1 MFEAWGRVLYR
12 RRRLILSLTLVLV
25 AFGVV
30 WGTGVFGKLSSG
42 DNFTPPASQ
51 SQREAN
57 QAARVFG
64 RNDADVVVLY
74 RSASMTVSDPGYRQA
89 VTAALGGLPRADVA
103 RGHHVLVHRIAQPGQ
118 RRPARYLRGAPA
130 HRGRRRRQA
139 HDLRRDQD
147 RTGACEPGRQRRDGA
162 GRRDRADGGRDQFRG
177 HRGHRQ
183 GRGLLDAGLADP
195 AAADLRQPG
204 RGLAAGGD
212 RRRGHPR
219 LVHRA
224 AAAHHGHHGVHL
236 LGEHHHDPGPGPRHR
251 LRALHGHPV
260 PRGTAPAAHR
270 RAGGRPDG
278 GHRGADRRGL
288 GRHGRGRA
296 DQPDAVPRGL
306 PAVDGLRRG
315 GHRRGRHAGRA
326 DRAAGAARR
335 PRLPGQR
342 AAHPPLGAPAGP
354 GRGQRGLV
362 PAGAQRH
369 AQARRLRHGDRDR
382 AAGPRRAVPAH
393 LLGRHGRQDAARRLD
408 GQAGVADAGQ

>member
-12 RRRLILSLTLVLV
+12 RRRLTLGLTLVLV
-25 AFGVV
+25 AFAAV

-57 QAARVFG
+57 QADQVFG

-74 RSASMTVSDPGYRQA
+74 RSATHDRRRPRLPAGGHRRAERAAARRRRPGDH
-89 VTAALGGLPRADVA
+89 L
-103 RGHHVLVHRIAQPGQ
+103 LVRRIAQPGQ
-118 RRPARYLRGAPA
+118 RRPARHLRGAPA

-147 RTGACEPGRQRRDGA
+147 RTDACQPGGRRRHSQR
-162 GRRDRADGGRDQFRG
+162 RRDRADGGRDQQRG
-177 HRGHRQ
+177 DRRHRQ
-183 GRGLLDAGLADP
+183 GRGVLDAGLADP
-195 AAADLRQPG
+195 AHGDLRQPG

-224 AAAHHGHHGVHL
+224 AAAHHGDHGFHL
-236 LGEHHHDPGPGPRHR
+236 LGEHHHDPGPGPGHR
-251 LRALHGHPV
+251 LRALHGHQV
-260 PRGTAPAAHR
+260 PRGAAPAAHR

-278 GHRGADRRGL
+278 GHRGADRGGL

-306 PAVDGLRRG
+306 PPLDGLRRG
-315 GHRRGRHAGRA
+315 GHRRGGHAGRA
-326 DRAAGAARR
+326 HRAARAARR

-342 AAHPPLGAPAGP
+342 AAHPRPAQSPLGAVPP
-354 GRGQRGLV
+354 GDRSGTR
-362 PAGAQRH
+362 PAGAGTGWRT
-369 AQARRLRHGDRDR
+369 ASCAGRLSTSR
-382 AAGPRRAVPAH
+382 
-393 LLGRHGRQDAARRLD
+393 
-408 GQAGVADAGQ
+408 